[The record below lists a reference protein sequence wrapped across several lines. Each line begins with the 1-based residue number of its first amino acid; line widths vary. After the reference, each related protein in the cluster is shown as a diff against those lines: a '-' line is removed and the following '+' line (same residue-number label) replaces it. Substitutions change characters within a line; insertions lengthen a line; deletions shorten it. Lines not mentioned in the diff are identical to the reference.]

1 MSKVKFNF
9 REAYERIDAIKAR
22 LKEMAEGLE
31 KDKARSELTE
41 AEKGEKKALYREMDI
56 LEMKIKANTESIVV
70 MKREDAEEANRQM
83 REYIS
88 QNKRFELKISRA
100 VASDFGGNTSG
111 YLNPDA
117 STNPGPVTMG
127 DIVEPLYGNLILPPS
142 VLLCLPVLRVTISGQ

>member
-56 LEMKIKANTESIVV
+56 LFNKQHIV
-70 MKREDAEEANRQM
+70 
-83 REYIS
+83 I
-88 QNKRFELKISRA
+88 
-100 VASDFGGNTSG
+100 
-111 YLNPDA
+111 
-117 STNPGPVTMG
+117 
-127 DIVEPLYGNLILPPS
+127 
-142 VLLCLPVLRVTISGQ
+142 